1 MESKEVTKV
10 LDPTVPSMDGDFCC
24 WMITFLWKMV
34 RWLIW
39 WLLFKSIIVVRKYYG
54 GVEDPKALS
63 YSKWSL
69 DHFELRKSADIICVI
84 CMYVGYSWVQKSGYQ
99 FGHPVQAS
107 SHRCEFSRFTSW
119 ISSSYK
125 LPCWC
130 NSEIKGIRIQTT
142 SWSFTTYLCFS
153 APGHIMSSFTRFF
166 PSLGPATS
174 HRNDFLEVAYRPE
187 VPIPKSASFKESIE
201 GCLDGVGVVHPKGS
215 LLASRFQM
223 QVLKNWLMLN
233 L

>member
-153 APGHIMSSFTRFF
+153 APGHIMSSAPKRFF
-166 PSLGPATS
+166 GSGLSAWSAHTQIRKLQGV
-174 HRNDFLEVAYRPE
+174 HRRMPRWCWCGTPQGLVVSFQVSDASSQELADAKLVRNEVSW
-187 VPIPKSASFKESIE
+187 K
-201 GCLDGVGVVHPKGS
+201 
-215 LLASRFQM
+215 LL
-223 QVLKNWLMLN
+223 
-233 L
+233 